1 MPRCAVHRG
10 GYDASGE
17 KVQLKSALTIP
28 LCSAAELLVTLDW
41 PRSLSELRLLLL
53 CETRRL

>member
-1 MPRCAVHRG
+1 MPRCAVGRG
-10 GYDASGE
+10 GYDAFGE
-17 KVQLKSALTIP
+17 EVQLKSALTIH

-41 PRSLSELRLLLL
+41 PRSLSKLRFLLL